1 MKAPML
7 LALAALGRVFDFRSP
22 SPPGA
27 FAHACDS
34 RRLKPRTSARTI
46 TMDSMRYYLDYPHES
61 GIQETRTKGLHGICC
76 CPGRRG
82 WYSFGRGQ
90 HHLGPRAESE
100 GAPSRSEKHRHSLT
114 LLCVR

>member
-7 LALAALGRVFDFRSP
+7 LALAALGRVFDFRAP

-46 TMDSMRYYLDYPHES
+46 TMDSMRYYLDAV
-61 GIQETRTKGLHGICC
+61 QERHIKLNSRLPRRQGL
-76 CPGRRG
+76 
-82 WYSFGRGQ
+82 S
-90 HHLGPRAESE
+90 A
-100 GAPSRSEKHRHSLT
+100 
-114 LLCVR
+114 